1 MSQINPSV
9 QARLT
14 RASRRRMVGEVLVM
28 LLFLLFMVPF
38 LLVVLN
44 SAKTSAE
51 IINSPVAWPGNWGQ
65 MFKNIATIFESP
77 IVRYTSAFINSLI
90 ITVLSLAAIAFF
102 SAMAAWVL
110 VRNKKG
116 WSTALFL
123 MFVSAMVIPFQV
135 VMFPLVQWFRIIGDS
150 LRLPLLGTYHGIIF
164 AYLGFGCS
172 MTIFILHGFIK
183 GVPLELEEAATI
195 DGCGQVRTFFNVVL
209 PLLMPAFVTVLI
221 LNGIWIWN
229 DYLLPLLVLGTS
241 GGMKTIPL
249 AVAAFAG
256 AFVKQWDLILTST
269 LLAMIPIIVLFLFA
283 QRYIIKGM
291 VEGAIK

>member
-9 QARLT
+9 QTRLT

>member
-38 LLVVLN
+38 FLVVLN